1 MRIAVFITLLALVAP
16 PAYAAVTLHVT
27 SGSTQ
32 ADVTLADT
40 YIAVQ
45 SPKVRTIYDFS
56 ARRRIE
62 IDLAARTYVDFSL
75 FDMLGFRV
83 MEMENRKVLNGALA
97 SVKLDAALG
106 RTVDIENE
114 LAVAKDKAS
123 VIDEKTDGDMLRFSS
138 GGMELA
144 SWSKSGAKV
153 DAADAARFA
162 QFVRYTQGGHPQLL
176 EKLAKSGMIPD
187 RLTLTMRSA
196 GGVRTLNL
204 AMAAVQPAQPPAH
217 DVKGYAPR
225 ASGQGLDALLDRVA
239 AMSPQQLDALRA
251 AHPCDNSV
259 DFSDANVMDTMLGR
273 IECTLATGKPMAQ
286 PAAAQMQAVRDSPSL
301 TLMFASIN
309 PAKPEQYADAVK
321 TLVELRKLAPR
332 KAHVL
337 KLFEA
342 NHRLRLRQ
350 YKESQQLFEEV
361 LEADPVLG
369 GAYKDLGDLLLMQ
382 YDSPRAWRSWDTGRR
397 VSPGLPNF
405 QPVNQFESGMTT
417 QHPEYF

>member
-1 MRIAVFITLLALVAP
+1 MRIAVFITLLALVAT

-75 FDMLGFRV
+75 FDTLGFRV

-114 LAVAKDKAS
+114 LAVTKDKAS

-176 EKLAKSGMIPD
+176 EKLAKKRHDPRPVDADHAQRRRRAYAEPGD
-187 RLTLTMRSA
+187 GR
-196 GGVRTLNL
+196 G
-204 AMAAVQPAQPPAH
+204 AA
-217 DVKGYAPR
+217 
-225 ASGQGLDALLDRVA
+225 
-239 AMSPQQLDALRA
+239 RA
-251 AHPCDNSV
+251 AAGP
-259 DFSDANVMDTMLGR
+259 
-273 IECTLATGKPMAQ
+273 
-286 PAAAQMQAVRDSPSL
+286 
-301 TLMFASIN
+301 
-309 PAKPEQYADAVK
+309 
-321 TLVELRKLAPR
+321 
-332 KAHVL
+332 
-337 KLFEA
+337 
-342 NHRLRLRQ
+342 
-350 YKESQQLFEEV
+350 
-361 LEADPVLG
+361 
-369 GAYKDLGDLLLMQ
+369 
-382 YDSPRAWRSWDTGRR
+382 
-397 VSPGLPNF
+397 
-405 QPVNQFESGMTT
+405 
-417 QHPEYF
+417 